1 MQIASEKGVFMSQL
15 KAVSPI
21 FAVDNVVSSAEY
33 YRDKL
38 GFSVFVLSETVPFA
52 SVERDAVSIHLLQAT
67 TEGARNSVAQ
77 VAGHSCD
84 LYIRITNADEL
95 FAEMKFRG
103 AQIHQDIGDQPYEMR
118 DFSVQDCN
126 GYILTFGHP
135 LF

>member
-1 MQIASEKGVFMSQL
+1 MSQL

-33 YRDKL
+33 YRDRL
-38 GFSVFVLSETVPFA
+38 GFSTFVLSEPIPFA
-52 SVERDAVSIHLLQAT
+52 NVERDTISIHLLQAT
-67 TEGARNSVAQ
+67 TEGARNSASQ

-84 LYIRITNADEL
+84 LYIQVTNADEL
-95 FAEMKFRG
+95 FAEMKSRG
-103 AQIHQDIGDQPYEMR
+103 AQIHQEIGDRPYEMR
-118 DFSVQDCN
+118 DFSVQDFS